1 MIIGRLS
8 ESMPADTRRLIL
20 YPLLRPLLLFWG
32 PRGRQQPSSSSRPSP
47 STSSSPSSSLSSL
60 SGKASPPCTSKK
72 AIQMR
77 KPSSNPPPTTA
88 AAAEA
93 AAGAGAAAP
102 GAAARG
108 KADNGGDGRGDG
120 SGGGGGGGIG
130 RDDVVSSE
138 ERLDRCLEDLEKL
151 LTAAPA
157 PAALLGLLSRM
168 GVAVPLFRLH
178 CFCTT

>member
-32 PRGRQQPSSSSRPSP
+32 PKGRQQPSCSSLPSAAAAAASKNNPPSNTNKKSP
-47 STSSSPSSSLSSL
+47 S
-60 SGKASPPCTSKK
+60 
-72 AIQMR
+72 R
-77 KPSSNPPPTTA
+77 KPSSSPPPVPAEEA
-88 AAAEA
+88 AAAIA
-93 AAGAGAAAP
+93 GRRGAGTAAV
-102 GAAARG
+102 AAARG
-108 KADNGGDGRGDG
+108 GANRGGSSVG
-120 SGGGGGGGIG
+120 SGIG
-130 RDDVVSSE
+130 RDEIVSSE

-157 PAALLGLLSRM
+157 PAALLGLLSQM